1 VTLHFFLT
9 TAIILS
15 ISLNIILLFRLRKK
29 RKQLLKY
36 SSQLQKF
43 RDLSTKLRDIVVQR
57 EETFYKNLHEL
68 SIGFLKN
75 VKKSYLITFDGEYGQ
90 VVSALGDTSAKEKKV
105 RKIDLPYSVE
115 RVYLVEKD
123 KLSAIFEPSLDTS
136 VTSDTSS
143 KKILVTDIHIG
154 GELKGKLLIERD
166 EPFVSDEIDTIKS
179 LSGFLTSF
187 MATHSYVTSQGKF
200 QKDMIL
206 TIIRI
211 LEYHDPYTKGH
222 SKNVA
227 NLASLLA
234 EKLGLSDELIRKT
247 YWAALVHDI
256 GKIVIPSTILNK
268 EGKLTIEE
276 FEIIKKHPVYGH
288 DFLSTSADLR
298 ELARYVYHHH
308 ERWDGKG
315 YPSGLSGEDIP
326 LISRIIAVVDAW
338 DAMRSSRPYRKGLSK
353 EEALKELI
361 EHSGIQFDP
370 NIVRTFVKLIRE
382 HLVD

>member
-1 VTLHFFLT
+1 
-9 TAIILS
+9 
-15 ISLNIILLFRLRKK
+15 
-29 RKQLLKY
+29 
-36 SSQLQKF
+36 
-43 RDLSTKLRDIVVQR
+43 
-57 EETFYKNLHEL
+57 
-68 SIGFLKN
+68 
-75 VKKSYLITFDGEYGQ
+75 
-90 VVSALGDTSAKEKKV
+90 
-105 RKIDLPYSVE
+105 
-115 RVYLVEKD
+115 
-123 KLSAIFEPSLDTS
+123 
-136 VTSDTSS
+136 
-143 KKILVTDIHIG
+143 
-154 GELKGKLLIERD
+154 
-166 EPFVSDEIDTIKS
+166 
-179 LSGFLTSF
+179 
-187 MATHSYVTSQGKF
+187 
-200 QKDMIL
+200 MIL

-326 LISRIIAVVDAW
+326 LISRIIAVADAW

-353 EEALKELI
+353 EDALKELI
-361 EHSGIQFDP
+361 EHSGVQFDP
-370 NIVRTFVKLIRE
+370 NIVRMFVKLIRE
-382 HLVD
+382 HLID